1 MADSLTNVDSPG
13 ARLRWARVRK
23 GHLDAAAFAR
33 SLNIKPVTYR
43 AYEADQNGFSKHV
56 VLFSEA
62 LGVPGKWLLHGGAIP
77 QSGGPHATRPPEDT
91 LPSADELG
99 EMIALVASHA
109 SGLLGVEG
117 GPQEIGAVLR
127 EALAY
132 RASNPDL
139 PFDRTLG
146 ALGVLL
152 QRLDADRTAPPA
164 S

>member
-99 EMIALVASHA
+99 RMVALVAPYALKARDH
-109 SGLLGVEG
+109 EG
-117 GPQEIGAVLR
+117 ALREIGEVLR
-127 EALAY
+127 EGLEHRMA
-132 RASNPDL
+132 NPHQ

-146 ALGVLL
+146 ALDVLL
-152 QRLDADRTAPPA
+152 SRLPVDRPSPP
-164 S
+164 SP